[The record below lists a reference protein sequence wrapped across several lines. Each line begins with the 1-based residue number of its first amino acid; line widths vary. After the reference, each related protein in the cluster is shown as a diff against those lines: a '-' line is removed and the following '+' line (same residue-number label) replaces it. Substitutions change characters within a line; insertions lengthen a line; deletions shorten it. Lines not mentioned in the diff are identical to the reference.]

1 MPLYYCDEEN
11 LILTAT
17 IAWRNLGTTG
27 IPYYL
32 IFFKTCF
39 HKTSLS
45 IKYRRYTT
53 KILPLGRKYT
63 NQSTNQ
69 SIHQSINLSISIN
82 FIHQTN
88 GTDT

>member
-11 LILTAT
+11 LVLTVT
-17 IAWRNLGTTG
+17 ITWHNLGMTE

-53 KILPLGRKYT
+53 KILPLGRK
-63 NQSTNQ
+63 NTNQ
-69 SIHQSINLSISIN
+69 SINQSINQYISIN